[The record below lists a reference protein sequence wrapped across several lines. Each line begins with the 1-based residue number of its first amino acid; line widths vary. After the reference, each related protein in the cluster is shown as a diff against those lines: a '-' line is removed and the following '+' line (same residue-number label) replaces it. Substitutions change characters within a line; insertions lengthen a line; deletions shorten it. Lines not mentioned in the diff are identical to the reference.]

1 MVSII
6 TFIIGFSLNVN
17 VNLNYFSNIIACG
30 LKDYSQTSMQKSL
43 NKAIPINDV
52 KEQILMKF
60 NQVFNIPI
68 LK

>member
-1 MVSII
+1 
-6 TFIIGFSLNVN
+6 
-17 VNLNYFSNIIACG
+17 
-30 LKDYSQTSMQKSL
+30 MQEIL

-52 KEQILMKF
+52 KEQILVKF